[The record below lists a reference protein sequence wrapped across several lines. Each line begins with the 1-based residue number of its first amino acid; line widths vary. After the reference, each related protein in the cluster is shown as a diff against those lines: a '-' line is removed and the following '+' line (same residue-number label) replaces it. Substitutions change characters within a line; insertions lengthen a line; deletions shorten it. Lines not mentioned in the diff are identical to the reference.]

1 MSRKEHRGGFRAAF
15 RHAFAIPDEGDLSDE
30 EREWLERLANGIARR
45 RLSAPATFLL
55 ETARPLNYLG
65 AHVIM
70 FFKPIIS
77 VVFPARDCERV
88 ARLLEKRGALPAL
101 VEMLENRRG
110 KPNEGADPH
119 NP

>member
-1 MSRKEHRGGFRAAF
+1 MSRNDHEGDFRAAL
-15 RHAFAIPDEGDLSDE
+15 RHAFAIPDESDLSDE
-30 EREWLERLANGIARR
+30 EREWLERLADGIARR
-45 RLSAPATFLL
+45 RLTAPATFLL

-77 VVFPARDCERV
+77 VVFPARDCERA
-88 ARLLEKRGALPAL
+88 ARLLEKRGALPTL
-101 VEMLENRRG
+101 VEMLERRSRT
-110 KPNEGADPH
+110 PGAGPD